1 MMTTRYVIDTDGI
14 WTGESIEW
22 LETQPIPERT
32 VPVEPPVLYPG
43 EFAMWV
49 GAWAVV
55 SERPQ
60 PPEELGPTGPTPSM
74 IDAERDRRIAAGFMF
89 GGKLYQARTED
100 RENIAGAKSA
110 ATDAIVMFDA
120 QPGNYGWQRLL
131 DPSLPEVAG
140 WIAADNS
147 FIPMDAQTVVQFGY
161 AALGHKQAHIFAA
174 RALKDA
180 VPIPAD
186 YEDDGYW
193 P

>member
-1 MMTTRYVIDTDGI
+1 MLTRYVIDTDGI

-43 EFAMWV
+43 EYAMWV

-60 PPEELGPTGPTPSM
+60 PPEEPGPTGPTPSM
-74 IDAERDRRIAAGFMF
+74 IDAERDRRIAAGFTF
-89 GGKLYQARTED
+89 GGKLYQSRPED
-100 RENIAGAKSA
+100 RENIAGASLA
-110 ATDAIVMFDA
+110 ALAAMSGAF
-120 QPGNYGWQRLL
+120 PGDYRWHGG
-131 DPSLPEVAG
+131 DSDFV

-147 FIPMDAQTVVQFGY
+147 LTPMDAQTMFAFGQ
-161 AALGHKQAHIFAA
+161 AAMAHKQAHIFAA

-186 YEDDGYW
+186 YADDSHW
-193 P
+193 L